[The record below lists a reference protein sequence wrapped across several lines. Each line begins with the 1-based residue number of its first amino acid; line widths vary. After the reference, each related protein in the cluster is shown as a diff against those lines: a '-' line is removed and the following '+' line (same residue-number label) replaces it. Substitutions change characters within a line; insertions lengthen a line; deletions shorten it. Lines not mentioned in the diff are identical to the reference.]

1 MSLYSLNGGGNRSR
15 SVSPGYNRNYGSTG
29 RRTRSPSPSRRSIK
43 TSQSVDFERRGRSR
57 TPQRRS
63 NLRSSTTRLYD
74 NNDYHT
80 HEHGKAPIF
89 LSSPSYLLSTNY
101 LEFHSTKDCAICR
114 LHYLHSQQSQ
124 RAKSLEQVVIFEK
137 KNSKRIN

>member
-15 SVSPGYNRNYGSTG
+15 SVSPGYNRNYGSPG

-43 TSQSVDFERRGRSR
+43 TSQSVDFERRGRSQ

-80 HEHGKAPIF
+80 NEHGKASLFSLIF
-89 LSSPSYLLSTNY
+89 FIFFYLQ
-101 LEFHSTKDCAICR
+101 I
-114 LHYLHSQQSQ
+114 
-124 RAKSLEQVVIFEK
+124 I
-137 KNSKRIN
+137 